1 MSPENNSASI
11 IIPAFNEE
19 EGIEKVLAQLKS
31 LNLGEKSEII
41 VVDDGSLIR
50 LSEWLQSTV

>member
-19 EGIEKVLAQLKS
+19 EGIEKVFRKIIQHLS
-31 LNLGEKSEII
+31 LFP
-41 VVDDGSLIR
+41 
-50 LSEWLQSTV
+50 LSTKKKE